1 MPARITLILLIAFAS
16 LAQAADWTEFR
27 GPNHDGTTDEKVAW
41 PKGGARQIFKVP
53 VGEGFG
59 TMAVAGGKVYLTS
72 EGGGQEALLAL
83 DAATGAA
90 KWHFVIGQSIYEN
103 QGGNGPRT
111 TPAVDGKLVYA
122 MGTKL
127 NLICVNTETGKLVW
141 SHDLVKEFGGKSQIS
156 SRDIQAWGN
165 AASPVIDSKNVL
177 VYGGGNGQT
186 FIAFDKETGKVAWKT
201 GNEQITHASPAVA
214 TILGVRQIIYFT
226 KFGLVSLATADGK
239 ELWRYPF
246 KFSTA
251 AASTPVVGD
260 DMVYVT
266 GGYDMGAAAAKITK
280 EGDKFKATQ
289 FWRNAEEQTLA
300 QHWSSSVY
308 KDGYLYGIFGYAK
321 QGVAPLKCV
330 ELASGKVVWEKT
342 GFGFGGTILAGD
354 TLVVQGDAGQIA
366 FVKATPEAYTPEGG
380 AVVIDTGKCWNM
392 AVVSN
397 GRLYTRST
405 KKNQNNKEQGYLVCL
420 DVSGK

>member
-1 MPARITLILLIAFAS
+1 MHWRINLTLLFLTTLPA
-16 LAQAADWTEFR
+16 AADWTEFR
-27 GPNHDGTTDEKVAW
+27 GPNHDGTIDEKVVW
-41 PKGGARQIFKVP
+41 PKGGPRQLFKVP

-59 TMAVAGGKVYLTS
+59 TMAVSNGKVYLTS

-122 MGTKL
+122 MGTRL
-127 NLICVNTETGKLVW
+127 NLIAVNAETGKLVW
-141 SHDLVKEFGGKSQIS
+141 SHDLVKEFGGKSQITA
-156 SRDIQAWGN
+156 RDIQAWGN
-165 AASPVIDSKNVL
+165 AASPVIDGKNVF
-177 VYGGGNGQT
+177 VYGGGTGQS

-201 GNEQITHASPAVA
+201 GNEQITHASPTVA
-214 TILGVRQIIYFT
+214 TILDKRQIIFFT

-251 AASTPVVGD
+251 AASTPVVGND
-260 DMVYVT
+260 IVYCT
-266 GGYDMGAAAAKITK
+266 GGYGMGAAAAKITK
-280 EGDKFKATQ
+280 EGETFKATQ

-300 QHWSSSVY
+300 QHWCSSVY

-321 QGVAPLKCV
+321 QGSAPLKCV
-330 ELASGKVVWEKT
+330 ELATGKVMWEKP

-366 FVKATPEAYTPEGG
+366 FVKPTPEAYTAMGG

-392 AVVSN
+392 AIVSN